1 MIDSNG
7 VLWYHPVSSVAPVA
21 QVDRASDFESAGRR
35 FESCRAYQFISFRAA
50 SSTVEQLTLNQ
61 EVRGSR
67 PWRPIRKIK
76 GLERFCFNPFSFGKA
91 AESILLFT
99 FLRPTPQPLFQLISV
114 LPPLAPVSCHPPRY
128 LFVHARTAIKRH
140 WMYVPSEAPKAQ
152 VPRLPESGT
161 IQG

>member
-114 LPPLAPVSCHPPRY
+114 LPPPRPCLLPSPTLSFCACENGDKKTLDVRTFRSPQSPSAPI
-128 LFVHARTAIKRH
+128 T
-140 WMYVPSEAPKAQ
+140 
-152 VPRLPESGT
+152 
-161 IQG
+161 